1 MNLPLPQ
8 SILKQVLLAFLG
20 FGIIVAGIFPF
31 YADFFVE
38 WKPGMLTW
46 FVIGCFLAGIFIGVA
61 NYYVMKWVLVSKLKR
76 ISQVASAI
84 ASKDLSFS
92 CSMVSHDTIGD
103 IIISFNN
110 MASTLRELIA
120 QASTLSTQVRAD
132 SDGIQGQTDQI
143 RDRVNRLAELT
154 RDIGQSIHQ
163 LDTAVAE
170 IAQRSQQASQQAEEA
185 GSTAR
190 QGINVARESIDGM
203 ERIHDRVNGATVR
216 VQHLA
221 ESAQQVGSI
230 VAVIKEIADQTNLL
244 ALNAAI
250 EAARAGEQGRGFA
263 VVADEVRKL
272 AEKTSEATN
281 QISQMINTIQ
291 GETQQAIDAIGDSMQ
306 EAQQGVEHARR
317 SGEALQ
323 RIIDVVQ
330 QVVRQVGEI
339 AQATSLQKSSV
350 QSVRDNIETIE
361 ELNQQTLVAAQ
372 QGVGMA
378 ANLSVQSNDLD
389 DAVKSFKL

>member
-1 MNLPLPQ
+1 MPR
-8 SILKQVLLAFLG
+8 SILKQVLFAFLAF
-20 FGIIVAGIFPF
+20 GIAVAGIFPF

-38 WKPGMLTW
+38 WKPGMLSW
-46 FVIGCFLAGIFIGVA
+46 FVVGCFLAGIFIGVA
-61 NYYVMKWVLVSKLKR
+61 NYYVMKVVLVSKLKR
-76 ISQVASAI
+76 ISQVAGAI
-84 ASKDLSFS
+84 ANKDLTFT

-103 IIISFNN
+103 IIISFNH
-110 MASTLRELIA
+110 MAATLRDLIA
-120 QASTLSTQVRAD
+120 QASSLSSQVRVD

-143 RDRVNRLAELT
+143 RDRVHRLADLT
-154 RDIGQSIHQ
+154 REIGQSIHQ
-163 LDTAVAE
+163 LDSAVAA
-170 IAQRSQQASQQAEEA
+170 IASRSLEASQQAEEA

-190 QGINVARESIDGM
+190 HGIGVAKESIDGM
-203 ERIHDRVNGATVR
+203 ARIHDRVSGATVR
-216 VQHLA
+216 VERLA

-281 QISQMINTIQ
+281 QISQMITTIQ
-291 GETQQAIDAIGDSMQ
+291 GETQQAIDAIGDSMN
-306 EAQQGVEHARR
+306 EAQKGVDHARR
-317 SGEALQ
+317 SGEALE
-323 RIIDVVQ
+323 RIMDGVQ
-330 QVVRQVGEI
+330 QVVSQVGEI

-350 QSVRDNIETIE
+350 QSVRNNIETIE
-361 ELNQQTLVAAQ
+361 ALNQQTLEAAE

-378 ANLSVQSNDLD
+378 ANLSAQSNDLD
-389 DAVKSFKL
+389 DAVKSFRL

>member
-1 MNLPLPQ
+1 MPP
-8 SILKQVLLAFLG
+8 SILKRVLLAFLG
-20 FGIIVAGIFPF
+20 FGVVVAGIFPF
-31 YADFFVE
+31 YANFFVE

-46 FVIGCFLAGIFIGVA
+46 FVVGCFIAGLFIGIA
-61 NYYVMKWVLVSKLKR
+61 NYYVMKIVLVSKLKR
-76 ISQVASAI
+76 ISQVAGAI
-84 ASKDLSFS
+84 ANKDLTFT

-120 QASTLSTQVRAD
+120 QASQLSSQVRQD
-132 SDGIQGQTDQI
+132 SDGIRDQTDQI
-143 RDRVNRLAELT
+143 RGHVHGLGGLS
-154 RDIGQSIHQ
+154 RDISQSIQQ

-170 IAQRSQQASQQAEEA
+170 IAQRSQQASAQAGVA
-185 GSTAR
+185 SSTAR
-190 QGINVARESIDGM
+190 SGIEVARESITGM
-203 ERIHDRVNGATVR
+203 ERIHERVSGATTR

-221 ESAQQVGSI
+221 ESAEQVGSI

-272 AEKTSEATN
+272 AEKTSDATN
-281 QISQMINTIQ
+281 QISQMITAIQ
-291 GETQQAIDAIGDSMQ
+291 GETKQAISAIGDSMR
-306 EAQQGVEHARR
+306 EAETGVDQARR
-317 SGEALQ
+317 SGEALE

-330 QVVRQVGEI
+330 QVVGQVEEI
-339 AQATSLQKSSV
+339 AHATSMQKSSV
-350 QSVRDNIETIE
+350 QSVRGNIETIDA
-361 ELNQQTLVAAQ
+361 LNQQTLTAAE

-378 ANLSVQSNDLD
+378 THLAAQSNNLD
-389 DAVKSFKL
+389 DAVKSFRL